1 MCEGR
6 VRAVKKWLVKNGF
19 LAISKQFAITLGNCE
34 LELTELGLAI
44 VRQIVVE
51 KHRGILSVDSIPG
64 HGTKFT
70 IEIPVTYKI

>member
-1 MCEGR
+1 MT
-6 VRAVKKWLVKNGF
+6 
-19 LAISKQFAITLGNCE
+19 KQFAITFDNCG

-51 KHRGILSVDSIPG
+51 KHRGTLSVDSIPG